1 MYVSTSLYRC
11 FNLRFLYAFTTTMR
25 IRAVNAQNKLCN

>member
-1 MYVSTSLYRC
+1 MSRPL